1 MTNSPEMPNQ
11 TSELGEPEQ
20 KPFPWAE
27 ILSGVE
33 FHRDPE
39 VLEGSSIVVTKKPP
53 EPPPERKEFDLGG
66 TIKDSFALVASAATV
81 IYLISQ
87 IKK

>member
-1 MTNSPEMPNQ
+1 VNLRN
-11 TSELGEPEQ
+11 
-20 KPFPWAE
+20 
-27 ILSGVE
+27 
-33 FHRDPE
+33 E
-39 VLEGSSIVVTKKPP
+39 VARRLTLEGELKVELA

-66 TIKDSFALVASAATV
+66 TIKDSFAIVASAATV

>member
-1 MTNSPEMPNQ
+1 
-11 TSELGEPEQ
+11 
-20 KPFPWAE
+20 
-27 ILSGVE
+27 
-33 FHRDPE
+33 
-39 VLEGSSIVVTKKPP
+39 LEGELKTEPA

-66 TIKDSFALVASAATV
+66 TIKDSFAVVASAATV

>member
-1 MTNSPEMPNQ
+1 VDFGWLRS
-11 TSELGEPEQ
+11 
-20 KPFPWAE
+20 
-27 ILSGVE
+27 
-33 FHRDPE
+33 DPG
-39 VLEGSSIVVTKKPP
+39 VLEGSTIVVTKKPA

-66 TIKDSFALVASAATV
+66 TIKDSFAVVASAATV